1 MSTAS
6 VTAAV
11 EPQAPA
17 RRRSAHPVPV
27 FPIAILGIFALAAIF
42 AQFFPID
49 PQAADL
55 AARYRPPAWLEGGTL
70 EHLLG
75 TDHMGRDVLARL
87 VYGGRISLTVGL
99 AAVAV
104 AGVLGTLIGIV
115 AGYLGGIFDQVIM
128 RIIDAWMALP
138 SITIAIFLAAIVG
151 PSYVNIILILA
162 GVYWTRYARVVRG
175 EVLSLRERD
184 FVKLAVVAGCSPPSI
199 MLRHIL
205 PNVANTAVVI
215 ATLMLGVVV
224 VAEASLSFLGVGVP
238 PPEPAWGQMLSD
250 GKRGLTSGYWW
261 VTVFPGLCIVLLV
274 LSANLIGD
282 WFRVRFDPQL
292 RQL

>member
-1 MSTAS
+1 MSRRAN
-6 VTAAV
+6 AV
-11 EPQAPA
+11 PI
-17 RRRSAHPVPV
+17 V
-27 FPIAILGIFALAAIF
+27 PIAILGVFALAALL
-42 AQFFPID
+42 AQFLPLD
-49 PQAADL
+49 PHATQL
-55 AARYRPPAWLEGGTL
+55 AARYRPPAWLDGGDI
-70 EHLLG
+70 HNLLG
-75 TDHMGRDVLARL
+75 TDHLGRDVLARL
-87 VYGGRISLTVGL
+87 VWGGRVSLSVGL

-115 AGYLGGIFDQVIM
+115 TGYLGGVFDQVIM

-151 PSYVNIILILA
+151 PSYGNIILILA

-184 FVKLAVVAGCSPPSI
+184 FVKLAVVAGCSPRSI

-238 PPEPAWGQMLSD
+238 PPQPAWGQMLAD
-250 GKRGLTSGYWW
+250 GKRGLLSGYWW
-261 VTVFPGLCIVLLV
+261 VTVFPGMCIVLLV
-274 LSANLIGD
+274 LSANLVGD